1 MATGMQE
8 LHRDQ
13 ISDGRN
19 KHPRERPVLR
29 EVIVAE
35 RRLDG
40 IIGRSAALTIVRQRE
55 IPSR

>member
-1 MATGMQE
+1 MQE
-8 LHRDQ
+8 LHRDR

-40 IIGRSAALTIVRQRE
+40 IIGRSAALTTVRQRE